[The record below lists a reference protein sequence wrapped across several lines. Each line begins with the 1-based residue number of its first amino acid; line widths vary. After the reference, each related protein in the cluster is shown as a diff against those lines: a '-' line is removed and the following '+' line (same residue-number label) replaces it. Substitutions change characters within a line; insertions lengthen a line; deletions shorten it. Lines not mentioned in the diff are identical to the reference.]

1 MNPARVTQL
10 VPGMRAQK
18 WSERA
23 NARSGGLFRTT
34 STLFLAVVVA
44 LSLAACPS
52 ENQNPERLWLS
63 LDGVETRVRL
73 IPAEPE
79 PF

>member
-1 MNPARVTQL
+1 MSGVRAAMSSRGLRALQRAAAACAMALL
-10 VPGMRAQK
+10 VAMG
-18 WSERA
+18 
-23 NARSGGLFRTT
+23 
-34 STLFLAVVVA
+34 
-44 LSLAACPS
+44 LAACPS

-73 IPAEPE
+73 VVVEPE

>member
-1 MNPARVTQL
+1 MNPARGAQL
-10 VPGMRAQK
+10 APGFRVRTRA
-18 WSERA
+18 
-23 NARSGGLFRTT
+23 T
-34 STLFLAVVVA
+34 STLLLAVVVA
-44 LSLAACPS
+44 LILAACPS